1 MPSTSPRLRLLA
13 GLLAA
18 LATAAAAARPP
29 LRMLVFP
36 VPGLFD
42 IVEGGHIAGPG
53 GLLLR
58 QIAQASELSIET
70 SSVPLARA
78 WNTVLTEPNTCVLG
92 VTRSPDREERFQWVG
107 VVSRADVAVY
117 GRTDALF
124 APPDLGAL
132 RGKPVVVL
140 RETFTAIALREAGV
154 VAQEVSSAAI
164 ALRMLQA
171 GRVDYWYAHQLV
183 AEPTARNAGGLAI
196 RPLLVTS
203 RIDGYLACN
212 PETAADDVDKL
223 RQALQRLRRQG
234 DLTPFGVR

>member
-1 MPSTSPRLRLLA
+1 MPSAFPRLRLLA
-13 GLLAA
+13 GLLVA
-18 LATAAAAARPP
+18 LTAAAAAASPP

-42 IVEGGHIAGPG
+42 VIEGGHIAGPG
-53 GLLLR
+53 GLLLS
-58 QIAQASELSIET
+58 QIAQASGLAIET

-78 WNTVLTEPNTCVLG
+78 WNTVLSEPNTCVLG
-92 VTRSPDREERFQWVG
+92 VTRTPEREERFQWVG
-107 VVSRADVAVY
+107 VISRADVAVY
-117 GRTDALF
+117 GRADALLW
-124 APPDLGAL
+124 PPDLAAL

-140 RETFTAIALREAGV
+140 RETFTAAALREAGV
-154 VAQEVSSAAI
+154 TAQEVSSAAI

-183 AEPTARNAGGLAI
+183 AEPTARTAGGSSI
-196 RPLLVTS
+196 KPLLVTS

-212 PETAADDVDKL
+212 PEIAADDVDRL

-234 DLTPFGVR
+234 DLAPFGVR